1 MFRSGRD
8 PVETFKSRDCKIQEW
23 GVKNGE
29 SRMESQEWGVDN
41 GGHESVR
48 LLHYSTTGFGM
59 LRAVLVRARL
69 HLYIS
74 VLVPTSDLPKTA
86 NRYLDTRNRTN
97 QVLYSCQISVSWV
110 Q

>member
-1 MFRSGRD
+1 
-8 PVETFKSRDCKIQEW
+8 
-23 GVKNGE
+23 
-29 SRMESQEWGVDN
+29 MESQEWGVDN